1 VKTNRVIN
9 FINFIYEETEENNKI
24 IEEELEEAGLD
35 TGKFQQKM
43 LDFLDNAE
51 RELKLSGGGVLK
63 KRYLNL
69 VDSFEKLEDR
79 IHEKFEKY
87 RIQIAFRDFESKLT
101 EKEKKDILND
111 DQLLD
116 EIIKQLGKSSEQ

>member
-1 VKTNRVIN
+1 MKTNRVIN

>member
-35 TGKFQQKM
+35 TGKFQQNM
-43 LDFLDNAE
+43 LNFLDDAE

-79 IHEKFEKY
+79 IHEKFEEY
-87 RIQIAFRDFESKLT
+87 SIQIAFRDFESKLT
-101 EKEKKDILND
+101 EKEKKI
-111 DQLLD
+111 
-116 EIIKQLGKSSEQ
+116 S